1 MIFTI
6 FKKELKDT
14 LRDRRTLMMMIVIPV
29 LIFPV
34 IMNVFMGISSSYQ
47 EEAATK
53 SLQIGVINPDHVLI
67 DELKNIPAAMGK
79 KDVIIYKDTTA
90 MLADL
95 KKDSIQLGFYTQNDF
110 SKMLTEKNPANV
122 RVYFNATDV
131 GMQERGEAYI
141 KIIEEKAKKI
151 RYAELKLNEK
161 ELTPI
166 VTEYKNIAS
175 DKEMIGKLAGGI
187 LPYIFIA
194 FGFIGCMYPA
204 IDLFT
209 GEKERGTIETLL
221 TTPIARWQ
229 ILFGKMGVVVLSG
242 LMASISALFG
252 LYLSIEVFKMV
263 EDPELLA
270 IIHSILS
277 PGFILMLFG
286 LLFPLTIFF
295 AGVMI
300 PIAIHA
306 KSFKEAQSIIT
317 PLNIVMVLPAMVGF
331 FPGIEL
337 NGVTACI
344 PVVNVVLATKEL
356 IAGTLDIGLLSLS
369 FIVMILL
376 ALTAVFISYKR
387 FDKETN
393 VITEIK
399 IFDVIFG
406 TYLHEERQL

>member
-14 LRDRRTLMMMIVIPV
+14 LRDRRTLMMMLVIPILV
-29 LIFPV
+29 FPI
-34 IMNVFMGISSSYQ
+34 IMNIFVGVSASFS

-53 SLQIGVINPDHVLI
+53 EVKIGFVGAKENYVLSQLENLPE
-67 DELKNIPAAMGK
+67 ELGK
-79 KDVIIYKDTTA
+79 KEVIFYKDSTQ
-90 MLADL
+90 L
-95 KKDSIQLGFYTQNDF
+95 KKDLKLDSIQIGIFMEKEFDKHLNTQEPAGLIVFY
-110 SKMLTEKNPANV
+110 
-122 RVYFNATDV
+122 NATDV
-131 GMQERGEAYI
+131 GMKDRAEIYLNTIENIARQERI
-141 KIIEEKAKKI
+141 LD
-151 RYAELKLNEK
+151 LKLDEAK
-161 ELTPI
+161 LTPI
-166 VTEYKNIAS
+166 ITSYSNVAS

-194 FGFIGCMYPA
+194 FGFLGCMYPA

-221 TTPIARWQ
+221 TTPVARWQ

-242 LMASISALFG
+242 LLASTAALVG
-252 LYLSIEVFKMV
+252 LSLSIEVLDVV
-263 EDPELLA
+263 ENAELLD

-277 PGFILMLFG
+277 LNFIL
-286 LLFPLTIFF
+286 LLYALLIPLTVFF

-300 PIAIHA
+300 PIAVFA

-337 NGVTACI
+337 NVTTAMI
-344 PVVNVVLATKEL
+344 PVVNIVLATKEL
-356 IAGTLDIGLLSLS
+356 IAGTLDMGLLAIS
-369 FIVMILL
+369 FGVMFVL
-376 ALTAVFISYKR
+376 AIIAVFISYKR

-393 VITEIK
+393 ILI
-399 IFDVIFG
+399 
-406 TYLHEERQL
+406 